1 MLISCILSTYTV
13 AILCSFHHV
22 WLQLDD
28 NWLKPFA
35 FYDSV
40 ASESRRSVC
49 AIGWQYIFTARAE
62 INSYYWPWCKPTG
75 NTFQTSSS
83 LAPQFACGTSFTIF
97 PDCFVTFARRRHTR
111 GLSKRALA
119 LQRVENRQTEVTVA
133 RSLLGE
139 DFAWY
144 VGFFLSPPLLGR
156 QRCSWWILKQISLII
171 VFHNCHAERDCPLR
185 SYLCHCT
192 PPYAHTTTT
201 STALPLQT
209 LQ

>member
-13 AILCSFHHV
+13 AVLCSFHYI

-40 ASESRRSVC
+40 ARVSRRGVC
-49 AIGWQYIFTARAE
+49 TIGWQYIFTARGE

-75 NTFQTSSS
+75 DTSQTSSS
-83 LAPQFACGTSFTIF
+83 LAPWFAFGASFTIF
-97 PDCFVTFARRRHTR
+97 PDCFLIFQETSRAGPLKGTR
-111 GLSKRALA
+111 VPLTGCRT
-119 LQRVENRQTEVTVA
+119 QTEVMVA
-133 RSLLGE
+133 RSPPTE
-139 DFAWY
+139 DFAGC
-144 VGFFLSPPLLGR
+144 VGGVFSPTLLGR

-192 PPYAHTTTT
+192 PPHAHAAA
-201 STALPLQT
+201 ALPLQT

>member
-1 MLISCILSTYTV
+1 MIRLRLRADGVFVRLGDSIFSLHGGRLTAITDPDANQRAIHFKQAPHQLPNLHVARHLPYSLIAWWRHTSGLST
-13 AILCSFHHV
+13 
-22 WLQLDD
+22 
-28 NWLKPFA
+28 
-35 FYDSV
+35 
-40 ASESRRSVC
+40 
-49 AIGWQYIFTARAE
+49 
-62 INSYYWPWCKPTG
+62 
-75 NTFQTSSS
+75 
-83 LAPQFACGTSFTIF
+83 
-97 PDCFVTFARRRHTR
+97 
-111 GLSKRALA
+111 RALA
-119 LQRVENRQTEVTVA
+119 LRCVENRQTEVTVA

-144 VGFFLSPPLLGR
+144 VGFFFLSPPLLGR

-192 PPYAHTTTT
+192 PPPPTPHAHTTTT